1 MNKHVAAM
9 LTMLIIPSAFAQTP
23 LTDSK
28 TIVIK
33 PSALAVE
40 MVPDIAYSFTQNI
53 MGRPLQLTMDLLKPY
68 ADKPLPAVVFI
79 TGGGFLR
86 CAQIKI
92 HRSAGRYCPGRLR
105 RRQHY
110 LSGRTQC
117 DFPGHG

>member
-79 TGGGFLR
+79 TGAAFSMRPNQNSSVSGSIL
-86 CAQIKI
+86 
-92 HRSAGRYCPGRLR
+92 PGPVTSSPALPIGS
-105 RRQHY
+105 Y
-110 LSGRTQC
+110 
-117 DFPGHG
+117 PM

>member
-1 MNKHVAAM
+1 MNKHVAAL

-79 TGGGFLR
+79 TGGGFLD
-86 CAQIKI
+86 APK
-92 HRSAGRYCPGRLR
+92 SKAGRYCPGWLCG
-105 RRQHY
+105 RQHY

>member
-53 MGRPLQLTMDLLKPY
+53 MGRPLQLTMDLLS
-68 ADKPLPAVVFI
+68 LMLI
-79 TGGGFLR
+79 N
-86 CAQIKI
+86 
-92 HRSAGRYCPGRLR
+92 RYP
-105 RRQHY
+105 Q
-110 LSGRTQC
+110 
-117 DFPGHG
+117 